1 MKHSTP
7 FADGIENGIVGDNS
21 SWVHYNWPE
30 DCDDKLHAL

>member
-7 FADGIENGIVGDNS
+7 FADGAENGIVGDDS

-30 DCDDKLHAL
+30 DGSEAAI

>member
-7 FADGIENGIVGDNS
+7 FVDGVENGIVGDNT

-30 DCDDKLHAL
+30 D

>member
-7 FADGIENGIVGDNS
+7 FEDGQENGIVADDA

-30 DCDDKLHAL
+30 AR